1 MFEQIYVV
9 TRSII
14 TNINDKSPKRE
25 GIHAPLLVFTKLRFP
40 CTLWCMN
47 YKQNIS
53 VSLKIIFQCLLLAS
67 KLTFFYSPST
77 FHLLT
82 IFTFLFDEISLWQE
96 MMNDTQRNCSVKYF
110 WKDHVFG
117 IVYVKRYKPQIQIL
131 HMLEG
136 QTMAMNTKR
145 ETPLVIALF
154 MNSPCEKL
162 ILGCFSEKSSE
173 SKSRSHLF

>member
-1 MFEQIYVV
+1 MLVYWAYVHLICFQNVHCIHTEIHNMALKLIFINMFEQIYVV

-77 FHLLT
+77 FHLLI
-82 IFTFLFDEISLWQE
+82 IFTFFFLWDIIVARDDEWHS
-96 MMNDTQRNCSVKYF
+96 
-110 WKDHVFG
+110 
-117 IVYVKRYKPQIQIL
+117 
-131 HMLEG
+131 
-136 QTMAMNTKR
+136 
-145 ETPLVIALF
+145 
-154 MNSPCEKL
+154 EKL
-162 ILGCFSEKSSE
+162 FCEVFLERPCVRHSLCQKVQTTNLDSPYAWRLDDGNE
-173 SKSRSHLF
+173 H